1 MKLMTPLTL
10 FLSLGIVILFLAAG
24 TLSRTS
30 LPMKRIRS
38 ELREIANQ
46 GLSLDVPFNTSLDE
60 VLIGVVFSSCP
71 RSDVLSASLSS
82 TLRIQCGV
90 RLSPL
95 SNNLLEWHF
104 SFTGMEGSPFEG
116 GVYHGRIKLPK
127 DYPNKAPAICVS
139 TPSGRWAVN
148 NDICLS
154 ASAHH
159 PETWNPHWNL
169 RTLVLSLRG
178 FMTTKPQ
185 EIGSISASAVQQRA
199 LAKISKS
206 YSCPCCFS
214 SHHHLL
220 HQPVPGEVLDPFNH
234 KMLSK
239 QAQGALRFALVRSNA
254 VGAGVGSAGL
264 GGVRAGG
271 VGVGGK
277 RLSWRGEKST
287 KRSLALFGRV
297 LLYSLSFL
305 LLVLLRNVSSLHT
318 ATYEPQL
325 S

>member
-1 MKLMTPLTL
+1 MKLMTTLTL

-60 VLIGVVFSSCP
+60 
-71 RSDVLSASLSS
+71 
-82 TLRIQCGV
+82 CGV

-206 YSCPCCFS
+206 YRCPCCFS

-254 VGAGVGSAGL
+254 VGAEVGSA
-264 GGVRAGG
+264 
-271 VGVGGK
+271 GVGGK
-277 RLSWRGEKST
+277 RLSRRGEKSP
-287 KRSLALFGRV
+287 KRSLALFGKV

-318 ATYEPQL
+318 ATYKPQF